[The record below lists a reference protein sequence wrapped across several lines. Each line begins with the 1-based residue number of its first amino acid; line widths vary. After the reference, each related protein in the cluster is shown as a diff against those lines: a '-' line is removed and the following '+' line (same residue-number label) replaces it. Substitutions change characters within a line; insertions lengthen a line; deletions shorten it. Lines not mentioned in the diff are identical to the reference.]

1 MKHAIRY
8 ITLVLA
14 AALLLAG
21 CSKKNI
27 IPDSDLEKITKEMFV
42 VNAYAA
48 NQQLNTDSLDIYT
61 PILNRYGY
69 THEDFFNTLANFQ
82 KRKSARVSD
91 VVEAAIASL
100 EGLSS
105 GYELKL
111 RNLAFVD
118 SVAKADCS
126 REVLFVERIKVRSFK
141 DTARLRL
148 SLPIA
153 DEGEYIVSYRYEID
167 TLDKNRRLQT
177 SHSVYDA
184 DGVRNHLI
192 RNNLQSDKRTG
203 YRTTITPKKGSS
215 EYRLLLAD
223 YAHREEEPH
232 ITFDSI
238 RIVYLPSSE
247 VALARMDSLLRFRP
261 GIIFNDSIRA
271 RGYLDA
277 RIPMLPHDTIYLA
290 VDSIDLALADA
301 LRAEADSLTERADE
315 STKKAAQLRKE
326 SDRLRTAAERKW
338 FRNDSLRQVA
348 HLVNVAKADSLDRVA
363 ATEVAESDNLLNLR
377 AIRTAKA
384 DSLDRVVLGYERTAE
399 VETNKQ

>member
-61 PILNRYGY
+61 PILKRYGY

-126 REVLFVERIKVRSFK
+126 SWSASR
-141 DTARLRL
+141 
-148 SLPIA
+148 
-153 DEGEYIVSYRYEID
+153 
-167 TLDKNRRLQT
+167 
-177 SHSVYDA
+177 
-184 DGVRNHLI
+184 
-192 RNNLQSDKRTG
+192 
-203 YRTTITPKKGSS
+203 
-215 EYRLLLAD
+215 
-223 YAHREEEPH
+223 
-232 ITFDSI
+232 
-238 RIVYLPSSE
+238 
-247 VALARMDSLLRFRP
+247 
-261 GIIFNDSIRA
+261 
-271 RGYLDA
+271 
-277 RIPMLPHDTIYLA
+277 
-290 VDSIDLALADA
+290 
-301 LRAEADSLTERADE
+301 
-315 STKKAAQLRKE
+315 
-326 SDRLRTAAERKW
+326 
-338 FRNDSLRQVA
+338 
-348 HLVNVAKADSLDRVA
+348 
-363 ATEVAESDNLLNLR
+363 
-377 AIRTAKA
+377 
-384 DSLDRVVLGYERTAE
+384 
-399 VETNKQ
+399 